1 MGKKSKKQEGLELI
15 HLNISGPIHPT
26 SMRCYNYFITFID
39 DYFTFGWVVT
49 QWKTESLD
57 AFKTFK
63 ATIELDYVKKI
74 KCVNFESGGKYSKRY
89 KEIRRILGHF
99 TS

>member
-1 MGKKSKKQEGLELI
+1 MICTLSYFDTCINYIKGKLPTKAKMGKKSKKQEGLELI

-49 QWKTESLD
+49 HR
-57 AFKTFK
+57 
-63 ATIELDYVKKI
+63 KK
-74 KCVNFESGGKYSKRY
+74 
-89 KEIRRILGHF
+89 
-99 TS
+99 